1 MEAFNAAME
10 GTRTILAQVE
20 KPGGTMY
27 SPEMCAELGYDVA
40 LFGLTLLSASAAG
53 VERTLSAMGAGEH
66 PTAVQGNKST
76 ESAEGLL
83 LPFDDLYDAV
93 GFNEHYDLEDAFDS
107 DKFACAEGP
116 DAAECTADFDSQ
128 DSGSDSLDGSDDTS
142 DTSDASVEAN
152 WTDEVN
158 SFYESDTDDRAAR
171 DDQYKKF
178 YDQTGLKNGGG
189 FFGDQ

>member
-20 KPGGTMY
+20 KPGGTIY

-53 VERTLSAMGAGEH
+53 VERTLSAMGAGDH
-66 PTAVQGNKST
+66 PTAVQGIKPM
-76 ESAEGLL
+76 ESGAGLL

>member
-27 SPEMCAELGYDVA
+27 SPERCAELGYDVA

-53 VERTLSAMGAGEH
+53 VERTLSVMGAGEH
-66 PTAVQGNKST
+66 PTAVQGNKPMDS
-76 ESAEGLL
+76 SAGLL

-128 DSGSDSLDGSDDTS
+128 DSESDSFDGSD

>member
-27 SPEMCAELGYDVA
+27 SPERCAELGYDVA
-40 LFGLTLLSASAAG
+40 LFGLTLLSGAAAG
-53 VERTLSAMGAGEH
+53 VERTLSVMGAGDH
-66 PTAVQGNKST
+66 PTAVQGNKPM
-76 ESAEGLL
+76 ESGAGLL

-116 DAAECTADFDSQ
+116 DAAECEADFDSQ
-128 DSGSDSLDGSDDTS
+128 DSESDSFDGSDDI
-142 DTSDASVEAN
+142 SDASVEAN

-158 SFYESDTDDRAAR
+158 SVYASDTDDRAAR

-178 YDQTGLKNGGG
+178 YDQIGLKNGGGGG

>member
-10 GTRTILAQVE
+10 DTRTILAQVE
-20 KPGGTMY
+20 KPGGTMH
-27 SPEMCAELGYDVA
+27 SPERCAELGYDVA

-53 VERTLSAMGAGEH
+53 VERTLSVMGAGDH

-128 DSGSDSLDGSDDTS
+128 DSESDSFDGSDDS
-142 DTSDASVEAN
+142 SDASVEAN

-178 YDQTGLKNGGG
+178 YDQIGLKNGGG

>member
-20 KPGGTMY
+20 KPGGTIY

-53 VERTLSAMGAGEH
+53 VERTLSAMGAGDH
-66 PTAVQGNKST
+66 PTAVQGIKPM
-76 ESAEGLL
+76 ESGAGLL

-93 GFNEHYDLEDAFDS
+93 GFNKHYDLEDAFDS

-128 DSGSDSLDGSDDTS
+128 DSESDSFDGSD

>member
-27 SPEMCAELGYDVA
+27 SPARCAELWYDVA
-40 LFGLTLLSASAAG
+40 LFGLTLLSGAAAG
-53 VERTLSAMGAGEH
+53 VERTLSVMGAGEH
-66 PTAVQGNKST
+66 PTAVQGNKPMYSG
-76 ESAEGLL
+76 AGLL

-116 DAAECTADFDSQ
+116 DAAECEADFDSQ
-128 DSGSDSLDGSDDTS
+128 DSESDYFDGSD

-158 SFYESDTDDRAAR
+158 SFYASDTDDRTAR

-178 YDQTGLKNGGG
+178 YDQIGLKNGGG